1 MTNRGETGGGS
12 EGAQDR
18 PLSRDWRVQRDEV
31 EKQLGR
37 IARADVVTVTIDP
50 KTARPI
56 YTLRRSCA
64 VLVLNFLERRFGTVV
79 GIAFILIATALAFLV
94 SEPTALQTRII
105 LAIFALGGG
114 GFGSEI
120 AGSIIVDLTIGN
132 KLAISAAGA
141 AGIFVILFFAVPA
154 S

>member
-37 IARADVVTVTIDP
+37 IARADVVTVTIG
-50 KTARPI
+50 K
-56 YTLRRSCA
+56 
-64 VLVLNFLERRFGTVV
+64 
-79 GIAFILIATALAFLV
+79 
-94 SEPTALQTRII
+94 
-105 LAIFALGGG
+105 
-114 GFGSEI
+114 
-120 AGSIIVDLTIGN
+120 